1 MVRNDDFFLQKWVS
15 YYGAQLGKENLYIF
29 FDGLD
34 QRIPKFCNE
43 TNAFLHEKI
52 GKHVVEAEK
61 CRLKFL
67 SDQATKLFNNGYDLI
82 VGVDADEYIV
92 SYKDSINV
100 VYNDLSYF
108 TFSCCW
114 RIAHDKIWIS
124 VPRMSCISSRR
135 PPLRMNCRR

>member
-92 SYKDSINV
+92 VDPKLEVGLREY
-100 VYNDLSYF
+100 LS
-108 TFSCCW
+108 SQNRCQ
-114 RIAHDKIWIS
+114 S
-124 VPRMSCISSRR
+124 VSHGFGFWAEVG
-135 PPLRMNCRR
+135 